1 MPKGLVFVGENTI
14 AYGFI
19 SRAKIYNTPEIQAA
33 TGLKSVDLPDTASGV
48 KVPWR
53 LQDLLQAG
61 ELKRVTVVLNDGAG
75 KRTNRN
81 LYITK
86 GSVATFRKLSTEG
99 GLIGQTIDSK
109 KVLSASIPRK
119 ASFALA

>member
-1 MPKGLVFVGENTI
+1 MPRGLVFVGTENI
-14 AYGFI
+14 NYGFV
-19 SRAKIYNTPEIQAA
+19 SSAKIYTLELQTA
-33 TGLKSVDLPDTASGV
+33 TGLKPVNLPDTTSGIR
-48 KVPWR
+48 VPWR
-53 LQDLLQAG
+53 LEDLLQAG
-61 ELKRVTVVLNDGAG
+61 ELKRVTVVLDDGAG

-86 GSVATFRKLSTEG
+86 SSVVTFRKPSTEG

>member
-1 MPKGLVFVGENTI
+1 MPKGLVFVGENTV

-19 SRAKIYNTPEIQAA
+19 SNAKIYVNELQGA
-33 TGLKSVDLPDTASGV
+33 TGLKSVTLPDTTSGV

-61 ELKRVTVVLNDGAG
+61 ELKRVVAVLDDGAG
-75 KRTNRN
+75 KRTNRT

-86 GSVATFRKLSTEG
+86 ASVATFRNTTANN
-99 GLIGQTIDSK
+99 GLVGATIDSK
-109 KVLSASIPRK
+109 TVLSVSIPRK
-119 ASFALA
+119 ASSRLP

>member
-1 MPKGLVFVGENTI
+1 MPKGLVFVGGDNI
-14 AYGFI
+14 NYGFV
-19 SRAKIYNTPEIQAA
+19 SSAKIYTPGLQTA
-33 TGLKSVDLPDTASGV
+33 TGLKPVSLPDTTSGV
-48 KVPWR
+48 NVPWR
-53 LQDLLQAG
+53 LEDLLQAG
-61 ELKRVTVVLNDGAG
+61 ELKTVTVVLDDGAG

-86 GSVATFRKLSTEG
+86 GSVATFRKPSTEG

-119 ASFALA
+119 ASFALG